1 MVAMQPQSASSSTK
15 GSGRAT
21 PLALLG
27 KGPGPISS
35 PFGAAATVAYVVG
48 ALLVLWST
56 YIHFHLWNEANGYRP
71 IPTIGPLFLAQSIG
85 GLLVAILIVAVRRA
99 WAAVI
104 GLGFAVSTIVGF
116 LLTVG
121 LTKGLFNFKESWA
134 APFAGLAFAVEIAAA
149 AVLLVAATLS
159 LLRSASTTRSGS
171 APIGASSGA

>member
-1 MVAMQPQSASSSTK
+1 MVMMQHRSASSGMKRWGGT
-15 GSGRAT
+15 T

-27 KGPGPISS
+27 KGPGPLSN
-35 PFGAAATVAYVVG
+35 PLGVAVTLAYVVG

-56 YIHFHLWNEANGYRP
+56 YIHFHLWNETDGYRH

-85 GLLVAILIVAVRRA
+85 GLVVGILIVAVRRV
-99 WAAVI
+99 WVAVI
-104 GLGFAVSTIVGF
+104 GLGFAVSTLVGY

-121 LTKGLFNFKESWA
+121 LAKGLFNFKESWA

-149 AVLLVAATLS
+149 AVLLVAAALC
-159 LLRSASTTRSGS
+159 LLQSASTVRSGS